1 VKNFLLLL
9 IVAVCFMAGALS
21 IAGAEPDKGKEA
33 FDTYGC
39 SGCHVP
45 GKDWNG
51 PDLTYVT
58 ENRPKEWI
66 IDFILNTRKHY
77 EDPMIKDMVEVFN
90 LHMPEQGVEP
100 KDAELIYDYLK
111 SLAGPAEKETGK
123 EKETEKK
130 KETK

>member
-1 VKNFLLLL
+1 MKNFLLLL
-9 IVAVCFMAGALS
+9 IVAGCILAGALS
-21 IAGAEPDKGKEA
+21 IAGTEPDKAKEA

-58 ENRPKEWI
+58 ENRPKDWI
-66 IDFILNTRKHY
+66 IDFILNPKKHY
-77 EDPMIKDMVEVFN
+77 DEPMVKDMIEAFN

-100 KDAELIYDYLK
+100 KDAELIYEYLK
-111 SLAGPAEKETGK
+111 SLAKPAERKEEKRGEKK
-123 EKETEKK
+123 EKK
-130 KETK
+130 